1 MNVERIGEVWDSLH
15 GKHYEVME
23 HFYQRFF
30 KQFPEYRSFFPES
43 LDAQMRKMVRT
54 IGLVARVADSTS
66 VVEPHIERVGD
77 HHKPYGLQQEDLEN
91 FKTVF
96 IEVLGEEYGSQW
108 DANYAQA
115 WQQAFD
121 EVIIPGMMKGLASS

>member
-30 KQFPEYRSFFPES
+30 EQFPEYRSFFPES